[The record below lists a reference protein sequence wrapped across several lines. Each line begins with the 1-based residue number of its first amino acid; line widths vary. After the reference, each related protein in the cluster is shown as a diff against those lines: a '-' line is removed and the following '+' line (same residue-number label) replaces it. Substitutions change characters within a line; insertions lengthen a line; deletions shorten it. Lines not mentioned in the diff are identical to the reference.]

1 MGVVFTLSF
10 KKSLN
15 ADIGLYSTY
24 ILEYRNSEIIVLL
37 ILRRKRS
44 HCCGLTEAMRA
55 REEMIIETTSLIH
68 FAFFMHT
75 CNISMNWIYSIHTP
89 AEENRHLNLL
99 QSKKTSAISA
109 MPLKTLQIMCNFKKI
124 FKHPKYGLHYLTCN
138 SSEISNSKGK
148 QVCIGTVLSGKWQL
162 LLRKFPLALQG
173 VLSTGK

>member
-1 MGVVFTLSF
+1 
-10 KKSLN
+10 
-15 ADIGLYSTY
+15 
-24 ILEYRNSEIIVLL
+24 
-37 ILRRKRS
+37 
-44 HCCGLTEAMRA
+44 
-55 REEMIIETTSLIH
+55 
-68 FAFFMHT
+68 MHT

-109 MPLKTLQIMCNFKKI
+109 MPLKTLQIMYNFEKI